1 MNYKYIVI
9 TLFFLLSE
17 CTIYTDVNII
27 NDTKKIVFKDSFNNK
42 GFALIYSDELHNTKK
57 ISRKLNDR
65 DLIIFQKNL
74 KKGSTVKVNNI
85 INGKSVIAKVGQ
97 TTKYPKFNNSVITK
111 RIADEI
117 QLDLDEPYV
126 EILEILNNS
135 AFVAKKSKTFDEE
148 KQVANKAPV
157 DSISINNLNSS
168 SKKKK
173 PKKKKKFDYS
183 IKIADFYFKDTAKS
197 MRKRIKNET
206 RIRSVKIIK
215 INNTKYRVLLGPFNN
230 INSLQMTFNDID
242 ILEFENLEIIKND

>member
-1 MNYKYIVI
+1 MNYRYILI

-27 NDTKKIVFKDSFNNK
+27 NDTEKIVFKDGFNNK
-42 GFALIYSDELHNTKK
+42 GFALIYSDELYKAKK

-74 KKGSTVKVNNI
+74 KKGSTVKINNI

-97 TTKYPKFNNSVITK
+97 NTKYPKFNNSVITN
-111 RIADEI
+111 RIVNEI
-117 QLDLDEPYV
+117 QLDLNEPYI
-126 EILEILNNS
+126 EISEILNNS
-135 AFVAKKSKTFDEE
+135 TFVAKRSKTFDEE

-168 SKKKK
+168 SKKKEL
-173 PKKKKKFDYS
+173 KKKKKFNYL

-197 MRKRIKNET
+197 MQKRIKNET
-206 RIRSVKIIK
+206 RIKSVKILK
-215 INNTKYRVLLGPFNN
+215 INNTKYRVLLGPFND
-230 INSLQMTFNDID
+230 INSLQTAFNDID